1 MFLAFLG
8 VGLSGFGGVP
18 PFARRMLV
26 DRTGWMTELD
36 FTETLALCQSLP
48 GPNIVNLSVAVGSR
62 YAGVKGA
69 LACLAGLIAAP
80 VAIVLVL
87 AALNDRFGAVGRA
100 PEMMLALGAAA
111 AGLVAAAV
119 AKIARPVL
127 AAKPW
132 TAAPIIVLV
141 FVGAVLL
148 KFPLPA
154 VIAVVAPVSLALVWR
169 RP

>member
-48 GPNIVNLSVAVGSR
+48 GPNIVNLSVAVGFR

-69 LACLAGLIAAP
+69 LAG
-80 VAIVLVL
+80 
-87 AALNDRFGAVGRA
+87 
-100 PEMMLALGAAA
+100 
-111 AGLVAAAV
+111 
-119 AKIARPVL
+119 
-127 AAKPW
+127 
-132 TAAPIIVLV
+132 
-141 FVGAVLL
+141 
-148 KFPLPA
+148 
-154 VIAVVAPVSLALVWR
+154 
-169 RP
+169 